1 MDPVTHGLVAATLDR
16 AGLRA
21 ISPSAMLILIVSGM
35 APDLDLLSYAGGAGA
50 YFHFHYAVLHS
61 ILGGA
66 ALAVAIAVAFW
77 LASRGAQH
85 HRLRFARVLLLCL
98 IGASVHVLL
107 DCLGADGVQLFWPFQ
122 ERWFSL
128 DLLPHIDPWILA
140 VLIACLLAPA
150 LVRLISEEIGER
162 KKKRAVS
169 KSAVA
174 ALILV
179 ALYIGER
186 GLLHQG
192 AMQTLMAHDYHGA
205 APLAAGAFPDSV
217 SPLVWRGVAATE
229 NTIEQINVPLGSGS
243 EFRSDS
249 SATIY
254 KPEDSLALDVAQRT
268 SFAKQFLR
276 YARFPLAELQTIPD
290 GVLVTIRDVRFPA
303 DSDALE
309 NLRAVIELDGEL
321 HLRSEEIE
329 FATAVSTPRE

>member
-35 APDLDLLSYAGGAGA
+35 APDLDLLSYAGGAGT

-66 ALAVAIAVAFW
+66 VLAFAIAAFFCV
-77 LASRGAQH
+77 ASRGRQH
-85 HRLRFARVLLLCL
+85 QRLRFARVLLLCFV
-98 IGASVHVLL
+98 GASMHVLL

-140 VLIACLLAPA
+140 VLIACLLLPA
-150 LVRLISEEIGER
+150 LLRLVSEEIGER
-162 KKKRAVS
+162 KKKSAVS

-186 GLLHQG
+186 AVLHRH
-192 AMQTLMAHDYHGA
+192 AIETLMAHDYHGA
-205 APLAAGAFPDSV
+205 APLDAGAFPDSV
-217 SPLVWRGVAATE
+217 SLLVWRGVAATE
-229 NTIEQINVPLGSGS
+229 NTIEQIDVPIGSS
-243 EFRSDS
+243 NEFRPDS
-249 SATIY
+249 SVTIY

-268 SFAKQFLR
+268 RLAQEFLG
-276 YARFPLAELQTIPD
+276 YARFPLAELQTIPN

-329 FATAVSTPRE
+329 FASAVVNPRE